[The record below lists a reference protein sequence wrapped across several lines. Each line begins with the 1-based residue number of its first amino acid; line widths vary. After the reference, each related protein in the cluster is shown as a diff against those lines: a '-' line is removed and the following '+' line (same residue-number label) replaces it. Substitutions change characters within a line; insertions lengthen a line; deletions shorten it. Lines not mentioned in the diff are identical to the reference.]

1 MRKIACL
8 TLDVEA
14 DFLDPT
20 GRIRLLEDEALLNR
34 YVSVINSRRVKVTGF
49 LVTSLLK
56 KNGEAYKRLSTQI
69 PIEFAVHSHAHDMHN
84 PCSPADI
91 ELAARTF
98 HDYFGRDP
106 IGYRA
111 PVGQITRAGMDTLM
125 DLGFRYDSSIYP
137 SVRPGKDWGYNNLH
151 LPVEPFRVRSGTR
164 SILEVPFASLSTI
177 RLNFSLSYVKLFG
190 WPVYSLLLK
199 FFPLPDQVAVLT
211 HPHDHYFHLLKDQV
225 TAREKPLLL
234 RNARSAFELLEKMLD
249 HLTAAGY
256 EFEFLSTLCDE
267 LDATALPEFP
277 LDSIVNNAHFASVAP
292 SG

>member
-8 TLDVEA
+8 TLDIEA

-34 YVSVINSRRVKVTGF
+34 YVSIINSRRVKVTGF
-49 LVTSLLK
+49 LVTSLLP
-56 KNGEAYKRLSTQI
+56 KNGAAYRRLSTQI

-98 HDYFGRDP
+98 HDFFGRAP

-111 PVGQITRAGMDTLM
+111 PVGQITRAGMETLM

-137 SVRPGKDWGYNNLH
+137 SVRPGKAWGYNNLH
-151 LPVEPFRVRSGTR
+151 LPVEPFRVRSAAR

-199 FFPLPDQVAVLT
+199 LFPSAGSGRGA
-211 HPHDHYFHLLKDQV
+211 HPS
-225 TAREKPLLL
+225 ARPLLPPAQGSGDRPREASAPPQCALGL
-234 RNARSAFELLEKMLD
+234 RAPGEDARSPDRPRLRIRVSQ
-249 HLTAAGY
+249 H
-256 EFEFLSTLCDE
+256 
-267 LDATALPEFP
+267 P
-277 LDSIVNNAHFASVAP
+277 V
-292 SG
+292 